1 VYLEENPIL
10 VISLSFEVFSS
21 HEFALLCFVCPQNDT
36 ALICASYKGHV
47 EVVKL
52 LVALPGIDYNH
63 EDNEV
68 WCQNIPLLCMPQKVY
83 TWPLILR
90 HFCNHR
96 ITLHLSLQVIKV
108 MLKW

>member
-1 VYLEENPIL
+1 VSTYTIFMYASKSVHMAINP
-10 VISLSFEVFSS
+10 SSF
-21 HEFALLCFVCPQNDT
+21 LQPQNNT
-36 ALICASYKGHV
+36 ALILASDGGHV